1 MNIKVTS
8 PNAVYI
14 TMKDYTIYV
23 DYSMPEELIIDK
35 WHNTADDLYGEF
47 NNEK

>member
-8 PNAVYI
+8 LNAVYI

-23 DYSMPEELIIDK
+23 DYSMPEELIINK
-35 WHNTADDLYGEF
+35 WRNTD
-47 NNEK
+47 NNEKS